1 MTKWITWNRDH
12 GQAEG
17 GCTSTSTLQYL
28 VRLSSFSRCNDLRE
42 NKIIR
47 TIFCRQINFDEPPV
61 H

>member
-17 GCTSTSTLQYL
+17 GCTSTSMLQCL

-42 NKIIR
+42 NKIIH
-47 TIFCRQINFDEPPV
+47 TIFRRQINFNEPPE